1 MNKEDYLKLKAE
13 KRVIQ
18 CVIFIIFIIIWDWR
32 GCSDGAYAQFNRSKG
47 PLETNLRTQL
57 RA

>member
-18 CVIFIIFIIIWDWR
+18 CVIFIIIIIIWD
-32 GCSDGAYAQFNRSKG
+32 
-47 PLETNLRTQL
+47 
-57 RA
+57 

>member
-18 CVIFIIFIIIWDWR
+18 WVIIIIIIIILGW
-32 GCSDGAYAQFNRSKG
+32 N
-47 PLETNLRTQL
+47 
-57 RA
+57 

>member
-18 CVIFIIFIIIWDWR
+18 WVIIIIIIIIILGWD
-32 GCSDGAYAQFNRSKG
+32 
-47 PLETNLRTQL
+47 
-57 RA
+57 